1 LELNLPENIIDELN
15 LSISNKE
22 NLIDKIEF
30 LKTELDSLKISKVNN
45 IQIAF
50 SSKSLSNSQLISEL
64 KALN

>member
-1 LELNLPENIIDELN
+1 MELNLPENIIDELN